1 MSQYD
6 LSHTIRFRIH
16 HSVISSA
23 RNASKMLLFILLP
36 VTAAVASAQQLQ
48 DLQQQLQQLKLEYQ
62 QKLQDLE
69 KRLSNLEKQ
78 KSQATTSA
86 QALQQQSQS
95 QNVAS
100 SMNNGIEQGVKAA
113 IVNGSSQM
121 PSVQGQLPSAP
132 VYDLLQE
139 AQSEISKL
147 QEQAKTFEFHGYFR
161 SGYGL
166 NGARGQQVA
175 FDAPGAGAK
184 FRLGNEAETYGEL
197 IFVNNW
203 TNPAHDLAQPWIK
216 TEVMVEANTSNAEN
230 YANPNTDQFRFREAF
245 VQIGNVFKSQPDAKF
260 WAGQRY
266 YRRQHIDIDDF
277 YPLDMSGYGGG
288 VEDLNV
294 GFGKAAIALLGGAIP
309 QVVTNHGT
317 YSKGNIDARLYDI
330 KAPLG
335 KVGFWFDYATAKGGT
350 YQTSVCAVQTC
361 NAQQAADNALQ
372 NVTIPTS
379 TGYAFGFTHQR
390 LEWKGGYHQFGIQF
404 GKGAASNFSSSLDN
418 PTPYLNRSSRFLLTE
433 QLVIQPNKRFAIM
446 PIALYQRYKDGI
458 PLHGTDRWLS
468 FGARPV
474 VFFTDHVSLAVEGGF
489 DRVWSGQH
497 LYDGWLRKF
506 TIAPQIGSGREFFS
520 RPVLRLFL
528 TFGNWSD
535 GLMGYV
541 GGIPYQNKTNGLTY
555 GIQAETW
562 W

>member
-1 MSQYD
+1 MASN
-6 LSHTIRFRIH
+6 L
-16 HSVISSA
+16 VIA
-23 RNASKMLLFILLP
+23 RARKSTKTSFITLLLF
-36 VTAAVASAQQLQ
+36 TAATAPAQQLD
-48 DLQQQLQQLKLEYQ
+48 DLRQQLEQLKVEYE
-62 QKLQDLE
+62 QKLQNLE
-69 KRLSNLEKQ
+69 QRISDLEKQ
-78 KSQATTSA
+78 KSQATVSA
-86 QALQQQSQS
+86 QASQQSESQS
-95 QNVAS
+95 TAS
-100 SMNNGIEQGVKAA
+100 ALNNGIQQGMKAA
-113 IVNGSSQM
+113 IVNGGSQM

-132 VYDLLQE
+132 VYDWLQE

-147 QEQAKTFEFHGYFR
+147 QEEAKTFEFHGYFR

-166 NGARGQQVA
+166 NGVGGQQTA
-175 FDAPGAGAK
+175 FEAPGAGAK
-184 FRLGNEAETYGEL
+184 FRLGNEAETYAEL

-203 TNPAHDLAQPWIK
+203 TNPAHDPSQPWIK
-216 TEVMVEANTSNAEN
+216 SEFMVEANTSNAEN

-245 VQIGNVFKSQPDAKF
+245 VQIGNIFQSQPNAKF
-260 WAGQRY
+260 WAGERY
-266 YRRQHIDIDDF
+266 YRRQHIEIDDF

-288 VEDLNV
+288 IEDLNV
-294 GFGKAAIALLGGAIP
+294 GFGKASIALLGGAIP
-309 QVVTNHGT
+309 QVVTNYGT
-317 YSKGNIDARLYDI
+317 YSKGNIDARLYDV

-335 KVGFWFDYATAKGGT
+335 KVAFWFDYAAAKGGT

-361 NAQQAADNALQ
+361 NAQQSAANAVE

-390 LEWKGGYHQFGIQF
+390 LEWEGGYHQFGILY

-418 PTPYLNRSSRFLLTE
+418 PTPYLNGSRRFLVFE
-433 QLVIQPNKRFAIM
+433 QVVVQPNKRFAIM
-446 PIALYQRYKDGI
+446 PIALYQRHKDGI
-458 PLHGTDRWLS
+458 PLHGTDQWLS

-474 VFFTDHVSLAVEGGF
+474 IFFTDHVSLAVEGGF

-506 TIAPQIGSGREFFS
+506 TIAPQIGAGREFFS

-528 TFGNWSD
+528 SYGNWSE
-535 GLMGYV
+535 GLMGFV

-555 GIQAETW
+555 GVQAETW

>member
-1 MSQYD
+1 MVSD
-6 LSHTIRFRIH
+6 
-16 HSVISSA
+16 SVITKV
-23 RNASKMLLFILLP
+23 RNASKALLITLP
-36 VTAAVASAQQLQ
+36 LFMAAIASAQQLE
-48 DLQQQLQQLKLEYQ
+48 DLQRQLEQLKVEYQ
-62 QKLQDLE
+62 QKVQNLE
-69 KRLSNLEKQ
+69 QRIGDLEKQ
-78 KSQATTSA
+78 KSEAAASA
-86 QALQQQSQS
+86 QNLQPQRQSP
-95 QNVAS
+95 NLAS
-100 SMNNGIEQGVKAA
+100 SLNNGIEQGVKAA
-113 IVNGSSQM
+113 IVNGGSQM

-139 AQSEISKL
+139 AQSEIGKL
-147 QEQAKTFEFHGYFR
+147 QQQAKTFEFHGYFR

-166 NGARGQQVA
+166 NGAGGQQVA
-175 FDAPGAGAK
+175 FEAPGAGAK
-184 FRLGNEAETYGEL
+184 FRLGNEAETYSEL

-203 TNPAHDLAQPWIK
+203 TNPEHDPAQPWIK
-216 TEVMVEANTSNAEN
+216 TEVMVEANTNNAET
-230 YANPNTDQFRFREAF
+230 YSDPNTDQFRFREAF
-245 VQIGNVFKSQPDAKF
+245 VQIGNVFRSQPDAKF
-260 WAGQRY
+260 WAGERY
-266 YRRQHIDIDDF
+266 YRRQHIDINDF

-309 QVVTNHGT
+309 QVATTHGT
-317 YSKGNIDARLYDI
+317 YSKGNIDARLYDV

-335 KVGFWFDYATAKGGT
+335 KVGFWFNYAAAKGGT
-350 YQTSVCAVQTC
+350 SQTSVCAVQTC
-361 NAQQAADNALQ
+361 SALQ
-372 NVTIPTS
+372 SVAHALENVTIPTS

-390 LEWKGGYHQFGIQF
+390 LEWEGGYHQFMVQY

-418 PTPYLNRSSRFLLTE
+418 PTAYLNRSRRFLVTE
-433 QLVIQPNKRFAIM
+433 QVIVQPNKRFAIM

-458 PLHGTDRWLS
+458 PSHGTDRWLS

-474 VFFTDHVSLAVEGGF
+474 VFFTDHVSLAVEGGL

-497 LYDGWLRKF
+497 LYNGWLRKF
-506 TIAPQIGSGREFFS
+506 TIAPQIGAGREFFS

-528 TFGNWSD
+528 TYGNWSD

-555 GIQAETW
+555 GVQAETW